1 MRERLMLDRLDRNR
15 SKAMADAI
23 TSPSALLLAGVGA
36 SAAILAGAPV
46 VAAAVVGAAAWAVR
60 VAIALPKR
68 PREERIDVRSLG
80 DPWRGLVRSAQ
91 DAHARFE
98 RALRMTNPGP
108 VRDHLADVAR
118 RVAVGVRECW
128 GIAKRG
134 DALDD
139 ALREL
144 DIAGTRQKLD
154 AVRAELGHGGA
165 RPELQET
172 ADALQAQ
179 LDSGTR
185 LQSVAQGAL
194 DRLRRLDAQLDEAV
208 ARALELSLH
217 AADSRAVQPLGDDV
231 DTVVGELESLRLGL
245 EESTRLGQGRPLPP
259 SATAV

>member
-1 MRERLMLDRLDRNR
+1 MLDRVDRNR
-15 SKAMADAI
+15 PKAMADAI
-23 TSPSALLLAGVGA
+23 TSPSALLLAGAGA
-36 SAAILAGAPV
+36 SAAILAGAPL
-46 VAAAVVGAAAWAVR
+46 AAAALVGAAAWAVR
-60 VAIALPKR
+60 VAIALPKKR
-68 PREERIDVRSLG
+68 REERIDLRSLR

-91 DAHARFE
+91 DAHTRFE
-98 RALRMTNPGP
+98 RAVQVTQPGP
-108 VRDHLADVAR
+108 VRDHLADVSR

-128 GIAKRG
+128 AIAKRG

-139 ALREL
+139 ALSEL
-144 DIAGTRQKLD
+144 DIAGTRQKLE
-154 AVRAELGHGGA
+154 AVRSELAGGA
-165 RPELQET
+165 RPDLLET

-185 LQSVAQGAL
+185 MQSVAQGAL

-245 EESTRLGQGRPLPP
+245 EESSHLGQGGPMPP
-259 SATAV
+259 PATAV